1 MPEVKLTEEYGFC
14 FGVKRALEIARRSLR
29 EGKKFDS
36 LGPIIHNEYV
46 VDELKKEG
54 VEVIDSI
61 EESKKNLVLI
71 RTHGVPPEIYERAKS
86 LGKELID
93 CTCPFVSNAQKW
105 AKKFYEE
112 GYVVIVVGKKDHPE
126 VVGIV
131 GHTEGK
137 AIVVS
142 SSLELD
148 VNLIR
153 NKKVGVV
160 AQTTSRLDMIQ
171 DVMDRLVEEA
181 SEVRFANTRC
191 NTTQKRQEQVER
203 LSKEVDVMVIVGGK
217 NSSNTRRLYEIASKN
232 CKKAY
237 LVSSPDE
244 ISGDWFY
251 NVNSIGVSGGASTPP
266 EMVEEV
272 YEKIK
277 NLLGGGG
284 YGGGKVDARQ

>member
-1 MPEVKLTEEYGFC
+1 MPEVKLTEESGFC
-14 FGVKRALEIARRSLR
+14 FGVRRAIEIAKRSLK
-29 EGKKFDS
+29 EGKSFDS
-36 LGPIIHNEYV
+36 LGPIIHNEHV
-46 VDELKKEG
+46 VEELRKEG
-54 VEVIDSI
+54 VEVVNNV
-61 EESKKNLVLI
+61 EESKKKLILI
-71 RTHGVPPEIYERAKS
+71 RTHGVPPEIYDKAKS

-112 GYVVIVVGKKDHPE
+112 GYIVVVVGKKDHPE
-126 VVGIV
+126 VIGIV
-131 GHTEGK
+131 GHTDGN

-142 SSLELD
+142 SSKELN
-148 VNLIR
+148 VELIR
-153 NKKVGVV
+153 HKKVGVV

-171 DVMDRLVEEA
+171 DVMNKLVEEA

-191 NTTQKRQEQVER
+191 NTTQKRQEQVEK

-217 NSSNTRRLYEIASKN
+217 NSSNTRRLFEIASKN

-237 LVSSPDE
+237 LVSSSDE
-244 ISGDWFY
+244 LSEDWFY
-251 NVNSIGVSGGASTPP
+251 NINSVGVSGGASTPP

-277 NLLGGGG
+277 NLLGGGR
-284 YGGGKVDARQ
+284 YGRG